1 VVQVAIG
8 TISAKGQITIPV
20 SVRKKMALKSGDK
33 VLFEEKPEG
42 FSITK
47 INDIFELR
55 GRFGPAIPGEKE
67 RELMEK
73 GISNHATGK
82 EQ

>member
-1 VVQVAIG
+1 VAIG

-47 INDIFELR
+47 INDDLVLR
-55 GRFGPAIPGEKE
+55 YPAKKNGSLWKSASQAMPRVKNSDKNRFC
-67 RELMEK
+67 
-73 GISNHATGK
+73 
-82 EQ
+82 